1 MQTNNF
7 WWSDDD
13 DDDDDYNIDP
23 EKVLNELIN
32 VYKTKSNNNDDN
44 DGNNIHTVES
54 KDLAWCIRKHGGNKT
69 KQRQYR
75 RIAQALN
82 LLNSQKTSKRP
93 QYTNACS
100 EFRRR
105 HKRVDKKRTR
115 VLRLDR
121 SFKNQLLY
129 DIYDDNDDNNA
140 DDVIADDDYD
150 FYFDTFWSPLDSD
163 DDDFLYLSWRCLN

>member
-1 MQTNNF
+1 MQTNKFEAIDN
-7 WWSDDD
+7 DDD
-13 DDDDDYNIDP
+13 ENNCGIDP
-23 EKVLNELIN
+23 KKVLNELIN
-32 VYKTKSNNNDDN
+32 VYKTKSNNDDDDN
-44 DGNNIHTVES
+44 DDEKYLHTIES

-75 RIAQALN
+75 RIAQTLN
-82 LLNSQKTSKRP
+82 LLNTKKTSKRP

-129 DIYDDNDDNNA
+129 DINNDDDNDD
-140 DDVIADDDYD
+140 DDTVDDDDYD
-150 FYFDTFWSPLDSD
+150 FYSFWSPLDSAD
-163 DDDFLYLSWRCLN
+163 DNFLYLSWRCLN